1 MGKICCSEQSDVVK
15 IAGTIGGLL
24 FVIIILFLVL
34 AKDMMIT
41 VLPTIVWG
49 FVVLGIVLG
58 VISSKK
64 AKKK

>member
-1 MGKICCSEQSDVVK
+1 MEKGCCETSDLVK

-24 FVIIILFLVL
+24 FVIVVLFLVL
-34 AKDMMIT
+34 AKEMMVT

-58 VISSKK
+58 VLASKK
-64 AKKK
+64 GKKK